1 MTLSARRSCSDVRLI
16 SALSSTLF
24 CLIGA
29 ADAEPLRGPVLD
41 VQTGRPID
49 QAVVVGPSGRSGV
62 QEAVTDV
69 EGRFE
74 LNPFPGEQDPV
85 YIYKFGYIL
94 WSSQELIDPRYRPP
108 RIERRHA
115 TDLPAR
121 ILVERFPA
129 NGDHS
134 AQPGLLIFMTKGSG
148 QEHRLPRLWQA
159 IQPEIQAGWD
169 EKCPKLDGD

>member
-1 MTLSARRSCSDVRLI
+1 MSMFPPMTFSARRSCSDVRLI
-16 SALSSTLF
+16 SALSITLF

-85 YIYKFGYIL
+85 YIYKFGNIL
-94 WSSQELIDPRYRPP
+94 WSSQELIDPR
-108 RIERRHA
+108 
-115 TDLPAR
+115 
-121 ILVERFPA
+121 
-129 NGDHS
+129 
-134 AQPGLLIFMTKGSG
+134 
-148 QEHRLPRLWQA
+148 
-159 IQPEIQAGWD
+159 
-169 EKCPKLDGD
+169 